1 MGIFN
6 YHCASSAH
14 FLVFIGFPSGY
25 YVLLFHILV
34 FCYICFLYE
43 LLYIFFFFFT
53 ERQAAFSTYIGKFLT
68 SSGPQFP
75 MSSFSSNSI
84 YSLLLIPFGGKLTH
98 ITFIFLSILNP
109 RVLNLIVLMIRDDRL
124 VNVGKAF
131 RMSSRVLWG
140 G

>member
-1 MGIFN
+1 MWVYLTTTVPPLHIFL
-6 YHCASSAH
+6 SL
-14 FLVFIGFPSGY
+14 LVFPLDIMFYFSISWCF
-25 YVLLFHILV
+25 VIFI
-34 FCYICFLYE
+34 FCMNCST
-43 LLYIFFFFFT
+43 FFFFFI

-84 YSLLLIPFGGKLTH
+84 YSLLLIPFGGKLTN
-98 ITFIFLSILNP
+98 ITFIFLSILYP
-109 RVLNLIVLMIRDDRL
+109 RVLNLVVLMIRDDRL